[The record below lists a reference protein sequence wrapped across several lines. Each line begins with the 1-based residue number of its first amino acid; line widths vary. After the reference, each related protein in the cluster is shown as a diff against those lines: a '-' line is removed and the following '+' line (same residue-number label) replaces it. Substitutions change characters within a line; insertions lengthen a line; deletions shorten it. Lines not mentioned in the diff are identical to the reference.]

1 MSVNTRAKELLQDA
15 RDKIDEALKA
25 VNEACCEIV
34 VKGDCWGADEV
45 SEATK
50 ANLEAY
56 RGQLLEMK
64 QTL

>member
-1 MSVNTRAKELLQDA
+1 MGVRTRADELLEDA
-15 RDKIDEALKA
+15 RAKIEEALKA

-34 VKGDCWGADEV
+34 IKADCWGADEV